1 MQGVTG
7 EAAFQML
14 NRANELERQGRS
26 IIHME
31 IGEPDF
37 DTPAPVVTAGLEWL
51 KKARRITPQFRA
63 FRSCAR
69 RLHGIFRNSIPFQL
83 IGKTLL

>member
-7 EAAFQML
+7 EAPSKCSTAPMSWS
-14 NRANELERQGRS
+14 AGRS

-51 KKARRITPQFRA
+51 KKARRITPQSRHPGTAPGGCTASFGTA
-63 FRSCAR
+63 FR
-69 RLHGIFRNSIPFQL
+69 FN
-83 IGKTLL
+83 